1 MNANIDK
8 LIKETQVL
16 SETAKIKLQCE
27 LHKICENAGV
37 H

>member
-1 MNANIDK
+1 MNANINK
-8 LIKETQVL
+8 LIKETQLL
-16 SETAKIKLQCE
+16 SETAKIKLQRE